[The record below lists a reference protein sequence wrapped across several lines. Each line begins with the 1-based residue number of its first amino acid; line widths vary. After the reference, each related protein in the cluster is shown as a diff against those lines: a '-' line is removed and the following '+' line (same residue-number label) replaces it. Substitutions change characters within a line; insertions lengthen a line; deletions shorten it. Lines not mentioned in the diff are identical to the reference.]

1 MRGNNGNLRGNA
13 KNVGNHCDNAGNQ
26 REKLSIEEE
35 ITWSSNGNG
44 KLKIGEKSK

>member
-1 MRGNNGNLRGNA
+1 MGNQG
-13 KNVGNHCDNAGNQ
+13 DDAGNQ
-26 REKLSIEEE
+26 CESLSIEEE